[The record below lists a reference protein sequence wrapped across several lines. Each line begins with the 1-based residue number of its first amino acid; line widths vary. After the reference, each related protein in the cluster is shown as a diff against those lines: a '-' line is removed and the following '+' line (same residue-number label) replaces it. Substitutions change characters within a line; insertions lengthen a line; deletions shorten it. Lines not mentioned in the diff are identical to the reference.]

1 MKYRDKDKSE
11 WLAALRDQF
20 RQWNELIAG
29 LRAEQITSV
38 PPGDYSV
45 KQAVA
50 HNWAWEQLTL
60 ARLEAALE
68 DREVRF
74 SLWPTP
80 HEAGD
85 DDELQDSINANIQA
99 MTHDLSWERIYTDWQ
114 KTFQRVIE
122 LTEQLPEDK
131 LMEEGRYPFM
141 GGYRLMG
148 QITTTWDHH
157 GEHLRDLKT
166 HLGISPESK

>member
-1 MKYRDKDKSE
+1 MKYRGKDKSQ

-29 LRAEQITSV
+29 LSAEQIIAV

-45 KQAVA
+45 KESVA

-68 DREVRF
+68 DRELRF
-74 SLWPTP
+74 SLWPEP

-85 DDELQDSINANIQA
+85 DDELQDRINANIQL
-99 MTHDLSWERIYTDWQ
+99 MTYDRSWERIYVDWQ
-114 KTFQRVIE
+114 QTFQRVIA
-122 LTEQLPEDK
+122 LVEQLPEDK
-131 LMEEGRYPFM
+131 LMQEGRYAFM
-141 GGYRLMG
+141 GGHQLMG
-148 QITTTWDHH
+148 QIMTTCDHH

-166 HLGISPESK
+166 HLSSSPTSE